1 MPTEED
7 RCGPARLVTSHGAL
21 GSWVSYLDVG
31 NTGGCKWKLNLKLVS
46 CQFLFF
52 CLVYGYSLQR
62 VFGLSFG
69 YLDNPIIVWSYRSIF
84 QKSFK
89 ANLRS
94 GRCGQ
99 LPTSIKT
106 PGLFQRSSHF
116 DTTFWLFG
124 SFWVYIKSI
133 CRCKIA
139 ARIYH
144 KWSHSNHCFY
154 SRQSKKWEPSYKLTI
169 HHTTSRIKILWHTI
183 FKKHSN
189 ILRRAHIQN
198 LYNI

>member
-84 QKSFK
+84 KKSFA
-89 ANLRS
+89 ANLRC

-106 PGLFQRSSHF
+106 PGQNQRSSFSSITNHNE
-116 DTTFWLFG
+116 DVLNN
-124 SFWVYIKSI
+124 SRKVYTP
-133 CRCKIA
+133 
-139 ARIYH
+139 RIYYYDSPLRFLSSGH
-144 KWSHSNHCFY
+144 T
-154 SRQSKKWEPSYKLTI
+154 LTSASI
-169 HHTTSRIKILWHTI
+169 PDNQKSE
-183 FKKHSN
+183 N
-189 ILRRAHIQN
+189 LRTNLQYISPFRA
-198 LYNI
+198 